1 MLDDVLNIRL
11 PSDDVP
17 AKAVQRVAPA
27 PQVCELLAAAGDSA
41 RWGILRELAGGEAL
55 SVQELAARVA
65 RSHNQTSKHLS
76 LLRSVGAVVAVELPG
91 MDGRKQFHAIA
102 EAFRRVGADGKP
114 EIDYG
119 TCVLR
124 FP

>member
-17 AKAVQRVAPA
+17 LKVVQREAQT
-27 PQVCELLAAAGDSA
+27 PQVYELLAAAGDVA
-41 RWGILRELAGGEAL
+41 RWGILRELAGGDAL
-55 SVQELAARVA
+55 SVQELAARIQ
-65 RSHNQTSKHLS
+65 RSHNQTSKHLAM
-76 LLRSVGAVVAVELPG
+76 LRTAGAVVAVEVPG
-91 MDGRKQFHAIA
+91 TDGRKQFHAIA
-102 EAFRRVGADGKP
+102 EAFRRVGADGKL

>member
-1 MLDDVLNIRL
+1 MLDDVLNIKL

-17 AKAVQRVAPA
+17 AKVFRRETRTT
-27 PQVCELLAAAGDSA
+27 QVYELLAAAGDSA
-41 RWGILRELAGGEAL
+41 RWGILKELAGGESL
-55 SVQELAARVA
+55 SVQELAARVS
-65 RSHNQTSKHLS
+65 RSHNQTSKHLA

-91 MDGRKQFHAIA
+91 TDGRKQFHAIA
-102 EAFRRVGADGKP
+102 EAFRRVGTDGKP

>member
-1 MLDDVLNIRL
+1 MKLGRAGIPV
-11 PSDDVP
+11 S
-17 AKAVQRVAPA
+17 
-27 PQVCELLAAAGDSA
+27 QVWELLAAAGDPA

-55 SVQELAARVA
+55 SVQELAARVS
-65 RSHNQTSKHLS
+65 RSHNQTSKHLA
-76 LLRSVGAVVAVELPG
+76 LLRSVGAVVPVAVPG
-91 MDGRKQFHAIA
+91 TDGRKQFHAIA
-102 EAFRRVGADGKP
+102 EAFRREVADGKR